1 MSKKIL
7 WVYEKMSVL
16 YIRWTLNIINR
27 NQCQSKSMNA
37 SGMSEC
43 MEGMMYMS
51 SAPASST

>member
-1 MSKKIL
+1 
-7 WVYEKMSVL
+7 MSVL

-43 MEGMMYMS
+43 MEEIGR
-51 SAPASST
+51 AHV